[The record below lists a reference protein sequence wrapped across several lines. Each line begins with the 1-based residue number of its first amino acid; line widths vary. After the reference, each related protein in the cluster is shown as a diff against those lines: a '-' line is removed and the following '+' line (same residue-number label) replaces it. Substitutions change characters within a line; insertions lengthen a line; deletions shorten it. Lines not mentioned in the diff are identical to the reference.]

1 MHLRYDHHL
10 SYVEAERQLGVS
22 RPSVRLATERLRWTG
37 HMLRSEDNV
46 LFEAA
51 TFVPPGGSR
60 GRPRRRYMD
69 TIRADLRVRD
79 IVFDCRSDDFWANL
93 NPLASDRIG
102 WRLIVK
108 RDARID
114 L

>member
-1 MHLRYDHHL
+1 
-10 SYVEAERQLGVS
+10 
-22 RPSVRLATERLRWTG
+22 
-37 HMLRSEDNV
+37 MLRSDDNV

-60 GRPRRRYMD
+60 GRGRPRRRYMD
-69 TIRADLRVRD
+69 TIRTDLRDRN
-79 IVFDCRSDDFWANL
+79 IVIDCRSDDFWANL
-93 NPLASDRIG
+93 KPLASDRLG
-102 WRLIVK
+102 WRAIVK